1 MIDFNGP
8 EINVV
13 TCTSGARTFLTNAFL
28 VELPNGVVAIDA
40 MMTVSDARELR
51 HRLDALRKP
60 LLAVLITHGH
70 PDHYNGIGELIRD
83 LDDVPVITT
92 RGVDEAMRRVDDA
105 KAVQWQSVFGD
116 DWPARRTFPNRLVHD
131 GDVLHFDGVP
141 FEAREFGPGES
152 NWDLVWAV
160 GNHQRV
166 AFVGDMVFNGV
177 HSFMNDGHTADW
189 LRSLDALERRSGD
202 IALFYTGHG
211 QAGKPLDMIA
221 AQRAYIGCYREAVAR
236 LANGNRSL
244 DDAGKAEL
252 EAIMKRFLPTA
263 DLDVFIKAGANA
275 VAAELALEESDKAI
289 SADPHA
295 HFDAR

>member
-1 MIDFNGP
+1 MTGFKEP
-8 EINVV
+8 KINVV

-40 MMTVSDARELR
+40 MMTVSDAHQVRD
-51 HRLDALRKP
+51 RLDTLRKP

-70 PDHYNGIGELIRD
+70 PDHYNGVGELIRGF
-83 LDDVPVITT
+83 DDVPVIAT
-92 RGVDEAMRRVDDA
+92 RGVDEAMHRIDDA

-116 DWPARRTFPNRLVHD
+116 DWPARRTFPNRFVRD
-131 GDVLHFDGVP
+131 GDVLDFDGVP
-141 FEAREFGPGES
+141 FEVREFGPGES
-152 NWDLVWAV
+152 HWDLVWTV
-160 GNHQRV
+160 GCQRRV

-189 LRSLDALERRSGD
+189 LRSLDALERLSGD

-211 QAGKPLDMIA
+211 PAGEPLAMIA
-221 AQRAYIGCYREAVAR
+221 AQRAYIGCYRAAVAR

-244 DDAGKAEL
+244 DDAGKDEL
-252 EAIMKRFLPTA
+252 ETVMKRFLPTA
-263 DLDVFIKAGANA
+263 DLDVFIKAGADA
-275 VAAELALEESDKAI
+275 IAAELASQVSDNVIPAG
-289 SADPHA
+289 PQA

>member
-1 MIDFNGP
+1 MTGFKEP

-40 MMTVSDARELR
+40 MMTVSDARQVR
-51 HRLDALRKP
+51 DRLDALRKP

-70 PDHYNGIGELIRD
+70 PDHYNGVGELIRG
-83 LDDVPVITT
+83 LDDVPIIATQ
-92 RGVDEAMRRVDDA
+92 GVDEAMRRTDDA
-105 KAVQWQSVFGD
+105 KAVKWQPVFGD

-152 NWDLVWAV
+152 NWDLVWIV
-160 GNHQRV
+160 GRHPRV
-166 AFVGDMVFNGV
+166 AFVGDMVFNDV

-189 LRSLDALERRSGD
+189 LRSLDALERLSGD

-211 QAGKPLDMIA
+211 QAGRPLDMIA
-221 AQRAYIGCYREAVAR
+221 AQRAYIACYRAAVAR

-252 EAIMKRFLPTA
+252 EAIMKRFLPTS
-263 DLDVFIKAGANA
+263 DLDVFIKAGADA
-275 VAAELALEESDKAI
+275 VAAELALQVSGQAI
-289 SADPHA
+289 SAGQQA
-295 HFDAR
+295 HFEAR